1 MNRVATKVIYL
12 LVAKYK
18 ISYEIGT
25 PNKLIELGSATIFV
39 KSLKRYSILSS

>member
-1 MNRVATKVIYL
+1 MYS
-12 LVAKYK
+12 LVVKYN

-25 PNKLIELGSATIFV
+25 PNKLIELGSATRFI